1 MPSQTTYDIIIRNG
15 LVIDGTSS
23 KPVVAD
29 VAVSGGRIAEV
40 GQMGPG
46 VGSKQETDAAGKVV
60 APGFID
66 IHTHADGGL
75 LNHPQAL
82 NYISQG
88 VTTAIGGNCGGGP
101 LPIGDYAEKVDAS
114 DVGINIGVFVGH
126 NAVRNRAMGS
136 EDRAPSQDELNT
148 MRDLVSK
155 AMEEGAF
162 GLSSGLKYIPGAY
175 ARTDEVIELAKA
187 AAAHGG
193 VYMTHMRDEG
203 LKLIESIEE
212 AITIGREAGLPLQ
225 ISHFKAIGKSMWGRA
240 GEMLSMVDEARA
252 SGQDVTFDQY
262 PYTASSTGLNVLF
275 PPWALEG
282 GRKAYMAKWQDP
294 DTRSRIR
301 EHIEF
306 TLMED
311 RGGGDPAN
319 VVVVTSPYDAAF
331 NGMDLGS
338 ISTRLLGDS
347 AMETVTEAVIRL
359 AESGHHPCIF
369 HCLHEDDVQ
378 ELMQH
383 PAGLVA
389 SDSHILAPDA
399 EHPHPRN
406 LGTFPRVLGHYVR
419 ECEVLPLPEAIRK
432 MTGAVAGRLGLGDRG
447 LVREGHW
454 ADLVVFDPDTVADRA
469 TWDDPLQPAVGIH
482 HVLVNGRVAMADGK
496 PNGALAGRFLRRPA
510 QESASA

>member
-1 MPSQTTYDIIIRNG
+1 MKPDIIIRNG
-15 LVIDGTSS
+15 LVIDGTGSE
-23 KPVVAD
+23 PVEAD
-29 VAVSGGRIAEV
+29 VTISNGRIETI
-40 GQMGPG
+40 GDGG
-46 VGSKQETDAAGKVV
+46 TGRQEIDASGKVV

-75 LNHPQAL
+75 LNNPQAP

-88 VTTAIGGNCGGGP
+88 VTTVIGGNCGGGP
-101 LPIGDYAEKVDAS
+101 LPVGDYVEQVDS
-114 DVGINIGVFVGH
+114 LDVGINIGVFVGH
-126 NAVRNRAMGS
+126 NSVRRRAMGS
-136 EDRAPSQDELNT
+136 EDRAPSGDELST
-148 MRDLVSK
+148 MRDLVNQ

-175 ARTDEVIELAKA
+175 AGTDEVIELAKVA
-187 AAAHGG
+187 ASHGG

-225 ISHFKAIGKSMWGRA
+225 ISHFKAIGGSMWGRA
-240 GEMLSMVDEARA
+240 GEMLSMVEGARQ

-282 GRKAYMAKWQDP
+282 GREACKARWQDP
-294 DTRSRIR
+294 ETRSRIR
-301 EHIEF
+301 RDIEF
-306 TLMED
+306 SLMQD

-319 VVVVTSPYDAAF
+319 VVVVTSPCDPAF

-338 ISTRLLGDS
+338 ISARLLGDS
-347 AMETVTEAVIRL
+347 TIETVTEAVIRL

-369 HCLHEDDVQ
+369 HCLHEDDVR

-389 SDSHILAPDA
+389 SDSGVLSPDSKR
-399 EHPHPRN
+399 PHPRN
-406 LGTFPRVLGHYVR
+406 MGTFPRVLGHYVR
-419 ECEVLPLPEAIRK
+419 DLEVLSLPEAIRK
-432 MTGAVAGRLGLGDRG
+432 MTGAVARRLGLADRG
-447 LVREGHW
+447 LVREGHC
-454 ADLVVFDPDTVADRA
+454 ADLVVFDPETVADRA
-469 TWDDPLQPAVGIH
+469 TWDDPLQVAVGIH
-482 HVLVNGRVAMADGK
+482 HVLVNGQVALKDGE
-496 PNGALAGRFLRRPA
+496 PTGTLSGRFLRRPTHRG
-510 QESASA
+510 